1 MKPIVFILIQFEIR
15 SMFLFEL
22 QVNEPVSFRIN
33 LIDLFDE
40 VNSNKSL
47 TDCIKTTDEKNL
59 ILIESLPWLFL
70 RMNQGD
76 LFRLL
81 FNWSRTRF
89 FSFNLKQNKR
99 QKVNNSFRNKC
110 CYGYDTFGLSRR
122 SFDFE
127 RFSFN
132 FVYNRSSEN
141 TSEYG

>member
-22 QVNEPVSFRIN
+22 QVNGPVSFRIN

-81 FNWSRTRF
+81 FNWSRTRYF
-89 FSFNLKQNKR
+89 FFYLKQNKR

-110 CYGYDTFGLSRR
+110 CYGCDTFGLSRR